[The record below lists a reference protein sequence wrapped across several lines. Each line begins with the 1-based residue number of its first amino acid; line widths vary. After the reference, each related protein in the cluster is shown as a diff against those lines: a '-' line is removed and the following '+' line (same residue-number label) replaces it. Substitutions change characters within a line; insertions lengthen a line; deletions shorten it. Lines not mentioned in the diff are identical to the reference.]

1 MSEGERI
8 TARGFEDGTPVP
20 EELRPHVAAG
30 IQRALELLLKGDTEG
45 AVETIKWSETRL
57 GRYTEP
63 TEPQKEHIT
72 PQDGRLAKKALAHLF
87 DAGVKLLAPKHR
99 GAAAK
104 SAPRRRSSRPV
115 RRAATRE

>member
-1 MSEGERI
+1 MRVVERI
-8 TARGFEDGTPVP
+8 QRTSQDAYYADEARE
-20 EELRPHVAAG
+20 G

-104 SAPRRRSSRPV
+104 SAPRRLSSRPV